1 VAGVVPVLLYH
12 SVAPGA
18 TPEQRGWVT
27 APEVF
32 AEHMAFL
39 AERGYATL
47 TVSEYAA
54 LLTRPITA
62 APESTVVI
70 TFDDGFA
77 DFVEH
82 AVPVLTRHGLR
93 STMYV
98 VTGCVGG
105 TSSWLESIG
114 EDQRP
119 MLGWSDLN
127 DLAGS
132 GRGFE
137 IGAHTHSHPQ
147 LDIIGRGAAWDEVR
161 RSRGVLEDR
170 LGRPVRSFAY
180 PFGFHGSRIRA
191 LVRRAGF
198 TSACAVKDALS
209 GPGDDPFAIARVIV
223 PGDASVSTLAELV
236 AGRGR
241 PHAWRG
247 ERTSTKA
254 FRVARRGAARARR
267 LRSGYARRPLGGR
280 IAAGGAEPPRPT
292 LGP

>member
-1 VAGVVPVLLYH
+1 VSTSVPVLLYH

-27 APEVF
+27 APDRF
-32 AEHMAFL
+32 AEHMTYL
-39 AERGYATL
+39 AEHGYQTL

-54 LLTRPITA
+54 LLTEPITEAPA
-62 APESTVVI
+62 ATVVI

-77 DFVEH
+77 DFIEH
-82 AVPVLTRHGLR
+82 AVPVLTRYRLQA
-93 STMYV
+93 TMYV

-105 TSSWLESIG
+105 TSSWLESIDEG
-114 EDQRP
+114 DRP

-127 DLAGS
+127 DLAWM
-132 GRGFE
+132 GFE

-170 LGRPVRSFAY
+170 IGRPVRSFAY
-180 PFGFHGSRIRA
+180 PFGFHGARIKA
-191 LVRRAGF
+191 LVERAGF
-198 TSACAVKDALS
+198 TSACAVKDAMS

-223 PGDASVSTLAELV
+223 PGDAGVLTLADLL

-241 PHAWRG
+241 PQAWRG
-247 ERTSTKA
+247 ERASTKA
-254 FRVARRGAARARR
+254 FRVARRGAARAGR
-267 LRSGYARRPLGGR
+267 LRANYARTSSGGR